1 MKNIVFCSI
10 LFVFTNLMF
19 GQSNKQKATLFF
31 RDGTSLSCFARVAG
45 DYIRYVEKDLRGA
58 EIGVNYKEL
67 TGIDIWMH
75 DRLFHLVYKTEQ
87 GKSKPRLMEMNID
100 GKMKLYRIADVYNSN
115 IGFDYNS
122 KFLNPKSG
130 STVYFLET
138 KENQDTVFRFSS
150 NFDKL
155 AKIYFSDCEDLLAQ
169 LGKDNFRK
177 KDILKIV
184 IFYNENCG
192 K

>member
-58 EIGVNYKEL
+58 EIGVNCKEL

-75 DRLFHLVYKTEQ
+75 DRLIHLVYKTEQ

-138 KENQDTVFRFSS
+138 KENQDIVFRFSS